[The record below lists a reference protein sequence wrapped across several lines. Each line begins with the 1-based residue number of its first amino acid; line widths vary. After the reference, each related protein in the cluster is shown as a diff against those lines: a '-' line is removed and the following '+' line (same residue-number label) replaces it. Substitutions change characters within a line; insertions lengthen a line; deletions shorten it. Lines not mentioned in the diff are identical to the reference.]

1 MGYIVKYAEKDLGI
15 MKKQFSPKYLD
26 YNTINI
32 TVMFASK
39 TNRLSTGY
47 YQRKIQ
53 SNLGYTVKIVAKD
66 IGSMREPC

>member
-15 MKKQFSPKYLD
+15 MKKQFSRKYLD

-32 TVMFASK
+32 IVMFARK
-39 TNRLSTGY
+39 NNRLSTGY
-47 YQRKIQ
+47 HQRQTQ
-53 SNLGYTVKIVAKD
+53 SNLGYTVKTAAKD